1 MLFYYNEQK
10 DKNGYIY
17 SVDMVRLTFNMPST
31 PEKQKE
37 LVKYFANDNRS
48 DITVYPPCFKSMKY
62 KNLVN
67 IDYGPSTVTIG
78 FGFNGPCASDYL
90 KGFIEFNPN
99 KIMNGNKKAFK
110 YDFDVLTCYCNS
122 FDIARYDLAID
133 VPIAR
138 ENIRLENPSGKVYG
152 LKRYSETNKT
162 ETLGVRNSNGY
173 LKIYNKAIEAEI
185 TQDGEKLEKLTRI
198 ELTVGTDS
206 LTEIINNIPPI
217 YERCTMENSG
227 LSSTQSVLVDL
238 IRESKEPEKHLN
250 NLEYRIRKKIEPFI
264 AGDNKRLKFDALCI
278 AQVHANANIWA
289 STSITVLP
297 IKVNDEWIKVDHTPF
312 DNM

>member
-1 MLFYYNEQK
+1 MLFYYNEVK

-17 SVDMVRLTFNMPST
+17 SVDMVRLTFNMSSQQ
-31 PEKQKE
+31 EKQQA
-37 LVKYFANDNRS
+37 LVKYFANDSRA
-48 DITVYPPCFKSMKY
+48 DITVYPPCFKNMKY
-62 KNLVN
+62 KNMIN
-67 IDYGPSTVTIG
+67 IDYGTSTVTIG
-78 FGFNGPCASDYL
+78 LGFNGPHASDCL
-90 KGFIEFNPN
+90 RGFIEFNPN

-138 ENIRLENPSGKVYG
+138 ENIRLENPKGKVYG

-185 TQDGEKLEKLTRI
+185 TQDGEKLENLTRI

-206 LTEIINNIPPI
+206 LSEIINNIPPI
-217 YERCTMENSG
+217 YERCTYENSG
-227 LSSTQSVLVDL
+227 LTSTLSVLVDL
-238 IRESKEPEKHLN
+238 LQQVENKEPYMKK
-250 NLEYRIRKKIEPFI
+250 LEYHTRKKIEPFI

-312 DNM
+312 DDM